1 MEIKVLDKEKGKLRI
16 EVVGEDHTLMNAL
29 RKELWDDKDTE
40 VAGYKIEHSLIGNP
54 ILVVEHKKDAKK
66 ALLDAVERLKK
77 KNKEFKSKT
86 PKL

>member
-86 PKL
+86 SKL